1 MKRILCLA
9 LLAAVT
15 LGWSCSDDY
24 DDSGLR
30 SRLDD
35 IAARIAASQQAVAQ
49 LNADL
54 ETYARLV
61 EAAAGRRVITGV
73 SESAGTLV
81 VTYSDGTTDCLRSG
95 AKGPDGDKG
104 ETGPAGK
111 GFEMPMLKIDTAD
124 GYWYISADGGGSWQL
139 ILDAGGN
146 PVRGIGEAG
155 AAGPDG
161 AAGEPGLVPELTVD
175 KNGYWLVDYRD
186 GNGQQQLLDAE
197 GRPVKATST
206 DRLPNGPFM
215 SAELSADGSVLV
227 LEYHKGQILEIPV
240 ADAFLFAL
248 SVGEREEFDAGAT
261 RTFELVQRGVAEI
274 AIERPEG
281 WGVKVGETGVE
292 VTAPAVPGEGEIVLY
307 ASSTASLL
315 KLAAFGVAVEGGSS
329 PVDPPVTGNVELDR
343 LYGYGEN
350 TTGGAGASAAD
361 IHHFD
366 DGKKFNE
373 WLYLREKN
381 KSTTPA
387 IVWLSGTFTKDDGR
401 ASGSPWFDIKR
412 TSNISIYGTDGFVM
426 QNVGFFLKEAR
437 NIIIRNVYIKMPK
450 ADNGADGISM
460 QESENVWVDHCT
472 FESVNQAHDYE
483 DGSCDVT
490 HATRAVTVSWS
501 HFIKT
506 QKTCLVGHSNS
517 ATADKDIT
525 VTFHHNFFDKSSSR
539 HPRVRF
545 GCAHVYNNFY
555 NGCTTYG
562 AGSAY
567 GAMVLVE
574 HNCFDGV
581 ALPTDICT
589 YPAKPSGSS
598 WVSNLQGSV
607 AGYLYECYNEYV
619 NNPSNFRGPF
629 TNVEY
634 TSYNG
639 TKLSAPYTYDDFKP
653 AYSYVVDEASRIAEI
668 VPSGA
673 GAGKLPGFDKAP
685 IAVDNGGIATTPG
698 TDPSDPDPVVPDPVE
713 LANGWMVGD
722 YNSASCSVAAVD
734 GGVSI
739 TACGKFE
746 SSAQTFG
753 YVYRKVTGDF
763 VMTAVVESYESTKTS
778 GNQSLAGIML
788 TPDIAAASS
797 AFTHSMVAEGPASA
811 YYYSHRVASGN
822 ASRGAMSAPAAS
834 TGAKAVLRLERSG
847 NDVLLSY
854 SLDGG
859 ATFGATRKSSFAEL
873 PETVCVGLASNSG
886 DSKKTTSAVFGDVR
900 LDGVAIAFTE

>member
-1 MKRILCLA
+1 FFTSA
-9 LLAAVT
+9 EV
-15 LGWSCSDDY
+15 S
-24 DDSGLR
+24 
-30 SRLDD
+30 
-35 IAARIAASQQAVAQ
+35 
-49 LNADL
+49 
-54 ETYARLV
+54 
-61 EAAAGRRVITGV
+61 AAGL
-73 SESAGTLV
+73 TLNV
-81 VTYSDGTTDCLRSG
+81 
-95 AKGPDGDKG
+95 
-104 ETGPAGK
+104 
-111 GFEMPMLKIDTAD
+111 
-124 GYWYISADGGGSWQL
+124 
-139 ILDAGGN
+139 
-146 PVRGIGEAG
+146 
-155 AAGPDG
+155 
-161 AAGEPGLVPELTVD
+161 ELAV
-175 KNGYWLVDYRD
+175 
-186 GNGQQQLLDAE
+186 GQQ
-197 GRPVKATST
+197 
-206 DRLPNGPFM
+206 
-215 SAELSADGSVLV
+215 
-227 LEYHKGQILEIPV
+227 LEIPI
-240 ADAFLFAL
+240 
-248 SVGEREEFDAGAT
+248 AGAFVFSLST
-261 RTFELVQRGVAEI
+261 EKHEVFEAGQVRTFPLVQHGVSEI

-281 WGVKVGETGVE
+281 WGVQVGEASVE
-292 VTAPAVPGEGEIVLY
+292 VTAPTVAGEGEIVLY
-307 ASSTASLL
+307 AASSTSLL
-315 KLAAFGVAVEGGSS
+315 KLAAFTVAVEGGST
-329 PVDPPVTGNVELDR
+329 PVVPPVTGNVELDK

-350 TTGGAGASAAD
+350 TTGGEGASAAN

-401 ASGSPWFDIKR
+401 ATTSPWFDIKR
-412 TSNISIYGTDGFVM
+412 TSNISIYGTDDFVM
-426 QNVGFFLKEAR
+426 ENVGFFLNEAK
-437 NIIIRNVYIKMPK
+437 NIIIRNIHIKMPK

-472 FESVNQAHDYE
+472 FESMNQTHDYE

-501 HFIKT
+501 RFIKT

-525 VTFHHNFFDKSSSR
+525 VTFHHNYFDNSSSR

-545 GCAHVYNNFY
+545 GRAHVYNNFY
-555 NGCTTYG
+555 DGCTTYG

-634 TSYNG
+634 TAYNG
-639 TKLSAPYTYDDFKP
+639 SKIATPYTYEDFKP
-653 AYSYVVDEASRIAEI
+653 AYTYVVDEASRIAEI
-668 VPSGA
+668 VPAGA

-685 IAVDNGGIATTPG
+685 IAVDNGGITTTTPG
-698 TDPSDPDPVVPDPVE
+698 TDPDPVVPEPVE
-713 LANGWMVGD
+713 LANGWMTFD
-722 YNSASCSVAAVD
+722 YNSASSAVATVD

-746 SSAQTFG
+746 SGAQTFG
-753 YVYRKVTGDF
+753 YVYREITGDF

-788 TPDIAAASS
+788 TPDVTASAT
-797 AFTHSMVAEGPASA
+797 AFLHSMAAEGPASA
-811 YYYSHRVASGN
+811 YCYSHRVASGN
-822 ASRGAMSAPAAS
+822 ASRGNLSAPAAS
-834 TGAKAVLRLERSG
+834 SGAKAVLRLDRWV

-873 PETVCVGLASNSG
+873 PATVCVGLASNSG
-886 DSKKTTSAVFGDVR
+886 DSKATATAVFGDVR
-900 LDGVAIAFTE
+900 VDGETLPVPE